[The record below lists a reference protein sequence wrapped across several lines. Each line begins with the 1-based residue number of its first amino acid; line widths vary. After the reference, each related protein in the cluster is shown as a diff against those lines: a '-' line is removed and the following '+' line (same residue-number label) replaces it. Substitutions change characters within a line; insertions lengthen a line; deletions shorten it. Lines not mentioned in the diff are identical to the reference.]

1 MNIKLVFKDSNFKID
16 VMEDTPCQYLYSVAQ
31 KIFRKKSS
39 DIVLFYGKTELENDS
54 RLLFDVMGKDDKEDI
69 LEEEI
74 IIVRL
79 KKDLMN
85 EYNMKFKVKS
95 INAKGNDNLNNSDK
109 QLPHILKSNSIVND
123 KLKRKKLPIKCQI
136 CSHKN
141 SIFYCRQCNMFICFE
156 CNIRYIEHHKHKRI
170 NLEDGDTKLGVETY
184 KEKILGEL
192 KLIDLGYQKFSKWL
206 LSNVDR
212 DNFLQTTFKLLE
224 KIKKSSQRLSDIKT
238 LYNLDQDQIKSL
250 KKEIEKTKIPLIQE
264 ELVEIFSNLN
274 AKDKEIENYI
284 KCVDLQIIKTEYNKV
299 LLNCISNAQ
308 KNLNKII
315 EDVESKL
322 HECEDMKFWGINE
335 VKLYL
340 KNNKNEKEDFDI
352 INNLEFVEKKKSNDI
367 NTNITNDNKDS
378 SEFSHDSEDDL
389 KKSKKINKYIE
400 LSQNKDSGVLTD
412 RKKDDSIINRKR
424 KKKVNIVVDEDS
436 DEEKNT
442 FNKNKKEEKYFNMKT
457 SNSNFPLI
465 SLNKTN
471 ILDDNSNY
479 KTDKDKDVIKNIISN
494 FEHENVETEFMSPNK
509 RISSIQYP
517 LIMNKLKNV
526 SKSMN
531 NNENNTMNNN
541 NGDNTNNNNKKKNEF
556 KNFKQEIKYGKKLIN
571 VLRRKNDNKKD

>member
-1 MNIKLVFKDSNFKID
+1 MNIKLVFKESNFKID

-69 LEEEI
+69 LDEEI

-85 EYNMKFKVKS
+85 DYNMKYKVKPVKT
-95 INAKGNDNLNNSDK
+95 KGNDNTTNSDK
-109 QLPHILKSNSIVND
+109 ELPHILKSPDSKN
-123 KLKRKKLPIKCQI
+123 KRKKLPVKCQI

-192 KLIDLGYQKFSKWL
+192 RLIDLGYQKFSKWI

-212 DNFLQTTFKLLE
+212 DNFLTATFKLLE

-238 LYNLDQDQIKSL
+238 LYNLDQDQIKNL
-250 KKEIEKTKIPLIQE
+250 KKEIEVTKVPLIQE
-264 ELVEIFSNLN
+264 ELVEIFSSLN

-299 LLNCISNAQ
+299 LLNCITDAQ
-308 KNLNKII
+308 KSLNRII

-340 KNNKNEKEDFDI
+340 KNTKDEKEDFDLLN
-352 INNLEFVEKKKSNDI
+352 INNLEYVDKKKNNNNTINNNNDL
-367 NTNITNDNKDS
+367 KDS
-378 SEFSHDSEDDL
+378 SEFFNDSEDDI
-389 KKSKKINKYIE
+389 KKPKINIKNNEINE
-400 LSQNKDSGVLTD
+400 TKENAILTE
-412 RKKDDSIINRKR
+412 RKKDDSIINIKPKK
-424 KKKVNIVVDEDS
+424 KKKVNIIINEDS
-436 DEEKNT
+436 DEEKNI
-442 FNKNKKEEKYFNMKT
+442 NNNKKEDKYFNMKT
-457 SNSNFPLI
+457 SSNFPKI
-465 SLNKTN
+465 GLNKTN
-471 ILDDNSNY
+471 SQDDVNFKN
-479 KTDKDKDVIKNIISN
+479 DKEKDVIKNIISN
-494 FEHENVETEFMSPNK
+494 FDDENVDNDLLGNNK

-517 LIMNKLKNV
+517 LILNNLKSVSSSLNKNV
-526 SKSMN
+526 
-531 NNENNTMNNN
+531 
-541 NGDNTNNNNKKKNEF
+541 DNDNLSNKKYVQNDF
-556 KNFKQEIKYGKKLIN
+556 KNFKAEKRYGKKLIN
-571 VLRRKNDNKKD
+571 VMRRRNDKKD

>member
-192 KLIDLGYQKFSKWL
+192 KLIDLGYQKFSKWI

>member
-541 NGDNTNNNNKKKNEF
+541 NNGDNTNNNKKKNEF

>member
-1 MNIKLVFKDSNFKID
+1 MNIKLVFKESNFKID

-69 LEEEI
+69 LDEEI

-85 EYNMKFKVKS
+85 DYNMKYKVKPVKT
-95 INAKGNDNLNNSDK
+95 KGNENTTNSDK
-109 QLPHILKSNSIVND
+109 ELPHILKSPDSKN
-123 KLKRKKLPIKCQI
+123 KRKKLPVKCQI

-192 KLIDLGYQKFSKWL
+192 RLIDLGYQKFSKWI

-212 DNFLQTTFKLLE
+212 DNFLTATFKLLE

-238 LYNLDQDQIKSL
+238 LYNLDQDQIKNL
-250 KKEIEKTKIPLIQE
+250 KKEIEVTKVPLIQE
-264 ELVEIFSNLN
+264 ELVEIFSSLN

-299 LLNCISNAQ
+299 LLNCITDAQ
-308 KNLNKII
+308 KSLNRII

-340 KNNKNEKEDFDI
+340 KNTKDEKEDFDLLN
-352 INNLEFVEKKKSNDI
+352 INNNFEYVEKKKNNNNTI
-367 NTNITNDNKDS
+367 NNNNSVLKES
-378 SEFSHDSEDDL
+378 SDFFNDSEDDL
-389 KKSKKINKYIE
+389 KKPKFNIKNNEINE
-400 LSQNKDSGVLTD
+400 AKDSTILSE
-412 RKKDDSIINRKR
+412 RKKDDSIINTKPKK
-424 KKKVNIVVDEDS
+424 KKKVSIIINENS
-436 DEEKNT
+436 DDEKNV
-442 FNKNKKEEKYFNMKT
+442 FNNKKEDKYINMKT
-457 SNSNFPLI
+457 SSNFPKI
-465 SLNKTN
+465 GLNKTN
-471 ILDDNSNY
+471 SQDDVNLRN
-479 KTDKDKDVIKNIISN
+479 DKEKDVIKNIISN
-494 FEHENVETEFMSPNK
+494 FDDENDDNDLLGNNK

-517 LIMNKLKNV
+517 LIMNNLRSV
-526 SKSMN
+526 SSNM
-531 NNENNTMNNN
+531 
-541 NGDNTNNNNKKKNEF
+541 NKKEDNDNLSNKKYVQNDF
-556 KNFKQEIKYGKKLIN
+556 KNFKAEKRYGKKLIN
-571 VLRRKNDNKKD
+571 VMRRRNDKKD